1 MKKLLTSSCLV
12 LAFFAASAQRE
23 MTELYKTEID
33 HSFDYTGNG
42 SDDAYSIASSAKEI
56 TVLNNK
62 TGAVLWNKKYSQI
75 SKELSKVDDIITMWE
90 SNTVFVFDRKLGKDK
105 MACIDATT
113 GDLLWVSAKYQN
125 VDDAENIIFISSLN
139 AFAVTTKSNLTM
151 IKARTGEE
159 LWATDKFKGIV
170 GDYVSMDDGSLVM
183 INMKSTVI
191 GSIFAGLKN
200 QIVRINTKNGDIMW
214 DQTYR
219 GIVEKKILTRERLV
233 KMSIEEGK
241 IFLYM
246 NGIQVFDY
254 ATGKPL
260 WAAVYDMSPS
270 DVVKNK
276 KPMGATKFGAYGVVA
291 QPVVVGEYIYVLDL
305 VNKRNQFL
313 KKYALKTGKMI
324 WQSAEIKD
332 ARAIPGIYVAG
343 DKVILQVGGQ
353 VELQYVEKSRST
365 DGTFTYTNTIE
376 LENVKPM
383 NVQCFNAITGEQ
395 LWESEKM
402 KKGLTNLF
410 LSGNNAIIC
419 SGKALYSMD
428 IATGKEN
435 YEMAL
440 NEDNIGLADLILDYN
455 DQVVIIGE
463 KGVSSR
469 KKSDGSLTNSSKFK
483 RSVPISHNGQY
494 IYGDKTLAL
503 YTKGSDYAV
512 YDLKTVEY
520 KRFDARKGAMA
531 YLSDDGL
538 GLYVFE
544 SGGMLRKSKFTKMG
558 AK

>member
-1 MKKLLTSSCLV
+1 
-12 LAFFAASAQRE
+12 
-23 MTELYKTEID
+23 
-33 HSFDYTGNG
+33 
-42 SDDAYSIASSAKEI
+42 
-56 TVLNNK
+56 
-62 TGAVLWNKKYSQI
+62 
-75 SKELSKVDDIITMWE
+75 
-90 SNTVFVFDRKLGKDK
+90 
-105 MACIDATT
+105 
-113 GDLLWVSAKYQN
+113 
-125 VDDAENIIFISSLN
+125 
-139 AFAVTTKSNLTM
+139 
-151 IKARTGEE
+151 
-159 LWATDKFKGIV
+159 
-170 GDYVSMDDGSLVM
+170 
-183 INMKSTVI
+183 
-191 GSIFAGLKN
+191 
-200 QIVRINTKNGDIMW
+200 
-214 DQTYR
+214 
-219 GIVEKKILTRERLV
+219 
-233 KMSIEEGK
+233 
-241 IFLYM
+241 
-246 NGIQVFDY
+246 
-254 ATGKPL
+254 
-260 WAAVYDMSPS
+260 MSPS

-276 KPMGATKFGAYGVVA
+276 KPAGASKFGAYGVVA

-313 KKYALKTGKMI
+313 KKYALKTGKLI

-353 VELQYVEKSRST
+353 VELQYVEKSRNT
-365 DGTFTYTNTIE
+365 DGTFTWTNTIE

-512 YDLKTVEY
+512 YDLKTIEY